1 MLNATPELLWGRRKA
16 LLSMPGMVYVPWRK
30 GATADAAIWRL
41 FGDAEIGEA
50 LRDCREHAVEL
61 AGLRHF
67 VIHVRLSGAAPEQRG
82 VAVDHP
88 DRVELDI
95 VGLGIGAHLVGA
107 RVDHRL
113 RGRPAVLGVVA

>member
-1 MLNATPELLWGRRKA
+1 MTRSSNAERDSGMTVGSTQSIVKHAGDGLCAVAQRRHSGRRYLA
-16 LLSMPGMVYVPWRK
+16 P
-30 GATADAAIWRL
+30 TWRL

-67 VIHVRLSGAAPEQRG
+67 VIHVWLSGAAPEQRG

-95 VGLGIGAHLVGA
+95 
-107 RVDHRL
+107 
-113 RGRPAVLGVVA
+113 